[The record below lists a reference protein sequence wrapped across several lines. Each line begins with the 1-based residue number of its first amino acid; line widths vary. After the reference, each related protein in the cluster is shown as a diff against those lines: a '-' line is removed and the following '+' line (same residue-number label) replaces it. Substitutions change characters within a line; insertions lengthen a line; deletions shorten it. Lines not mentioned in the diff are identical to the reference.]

1 MCGSAPKVGR
11 GHSGYKGLE
20 KNFFFFRD
28 KIYKKTQSIIAI
40 KLNFLSFFFINILA
54 KEKLQKQ
61 REKKRF
67 ENSCE
72 KCVRL
77 SVCM

>member
-1 MCGSAPKVGR
+1 MCGPAPKVGR

-40 KLNFLSFFFINILA
+40 KLNFLYFFYKYFG
-54 KEKLQKQ
+54 Q
-61 REKKRF
+61 RKITKTERKK
-67 ENSCE
+67 
-72 KCVRL
+72 KI
-77 SVCM
+77 